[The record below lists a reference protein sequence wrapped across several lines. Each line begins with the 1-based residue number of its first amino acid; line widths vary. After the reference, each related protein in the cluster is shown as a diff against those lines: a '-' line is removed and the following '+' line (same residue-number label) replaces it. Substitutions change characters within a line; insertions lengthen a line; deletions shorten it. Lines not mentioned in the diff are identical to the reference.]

1 MRIEIS
7 DKCIRCGR
15 CVRVCPFEIL
25 EQEKPGM
32 PVTVQRPDRCIG
44 CGHCVAVC
52 PASAIDHELFP
63 AGTIHPLDRAALPSA
78 DAVELLIRARRS
90 NRALTDM
97 PVPEEALRRIVA
109 AADCAPTASNAR
121 ELGYTLVTDPAKL
134 RAVTEFTLGV
144 FDRTAR
150 LLSYP
155 LMRPFVRFLMPDAA
169 RYLPA
174 FRRMKQQYAEG
185 RDPILRGATAVLF
198 IHAPLKSRFA
208 VEDSNLACQ
217 NASLMAEALGVSQ
230 IYMGFVLVAGR
241 RQKGAL
247 EQLLGLD
254 GRRVC
259 AVLALGMPAFRF
271 ANTFERK
278 ASPVTRL

>member
-150 LLSYP
+150 LLSHPAGWGRAP
-155 LMRPFVRFLMPDAA
+155 LHTAA
-169 RYLPA
+169 SCGG
-174 FRRMKQQYAEG
+174 RRADSARRRASG
-185 RDPILRGATAVLF
+185 SARRGA
-198 IHAPLKSRFA
+198 
-208 VEDSNLACQ
+208 
-217 NASLMAEALGVSQ
+217 
-230 IYMGFVLVAGR
+230 
-241 RQKGAL
+241 
-247 EQLLGLD
+247 
-254 GRRVC
+254 
-259 AVLALGMPAFRF
+259 
-271 ANTFERK
+271 
-278 ASPVTRL
+278 